1 MADSA
6 LERLVDKQNRIWNRM
21 QDLQR
26 RAEADEGWT
35 QEDRNNW
42 DAAETELT
50 EVSKDIERLQR
61 AAQLERV
68 DYGQVVDTRGVAGE
82 VETPESSTEQRAE
95 QYENAFGNYMRGGL
109 ERCSMEQR
117 QALMA
122 HFDSSPELRAQGIG
136 TNTAGGYLVPPGF
149 RNVLQETMKAYGGLL
164 NYAGVINTDSGQP
177 LQWPTVDD
185 TGNVGAILAENT
197 QISQQD
203 VTFGTLTIGAYVYT
217 SKAVLVSLQ
226 LLNDAVFDINRE
238 LPRMLGERIGRA
250 VAAHFITGTGTGQPE
265 GIVPNITVGV
275 TGATGQ
281 TLTVTYDDLIDL
293 EHSIDPAYRDDNL
306 RWLMNDATLKVI
318 RKIKDTQGRPIWL
331 PVPTPGF
338 PASING
344 IPYIID
350 QGMPVPGANNKS
362 IILGNF
368 RRGYLIRQ
376 VQGVQMMRLAER
388 WADFLQVGFF
398 GFSRLDARPID
409 PNAMR
414 AYKHSAT

>member
-1 MADSA
+1 
-6 LERLVDKQNRIWNRM
+6 
-21 QDLQR
+21 
-26 RAEADEGWT
+26 
-35 QEDRNNW
+35 
-42 DAAETELT
+42 
-50 EVSKDIERLQR
+50 
-61 AAQLERV
+61 
-68 DYGQVVDTRGVAGE
+68 
-82 VETPESSTEQRAE
+82 
-95 QYENAFGNYMRGGL
+95 
-109 ERCSMEQR
+109 
-117 QALMA
+117 
-122 HFDSSPELRAQGIG
+122 
-136 TNTAGGYLVPPGF
+136 
-149 RNVLQETMKAYGGLL
+149 
-164 NYAGVINTDSGQP
+164 
-177 LQWPTVDD
+177 
-185 TGNVGAILAENT
+185 
-197 QISQQD
+197 
-203 VTFGTLTIGAYVYT
+203 
-217 SKAVLVSLQ
+217 
-226 LLNDAVFDINRE
+226 
-238 LPRMLGERIGRA
+238 
-250 VAAHFITGTGTGQPE
+250 
-265 GIVPNITVGV
+265 VPNITVGV